1 MKMKERERKFYA
13 AVSIIQ
19 NLPKS
24 GPIQTPLNTM
34 LQFYALYKQATEG
47 PNNQPKPAFWD
58 IVRKTKW
65 DAWTKLG
72 DMSKEAA
79 MQRYIDEFIN
89 IVDSTLGSDVEDMV
103 KSLGT
108 LYEAVNNEDIDLLLG
123 PTMDKLFART
133 GSKKLAQ
140 LKDKVLKSR
149 DIDDLSRTDTSI
161 HDLSR
166 TENKLSEYYA
176 AAPANGDIM
185 REDLTHA
192 YQLRNADKGM
202 NGGLRG
208 MDEHGGITTWSQ
220 CVQNADSNHKSSTE
234 TPKHTC
240 IKPTKELASASP
252 PVSAQSK
259 LQHQFESAA
268 IDRAH
273 DLGAVSEAV
282 VNIEQELCNVADKLN
297 SIAKLYK
304 RSQCCSGISI
314 PTLGLILAWPVL
326 TQFVFMWYASRRQI
340 QQTR

>member
-1 MKMKERERKFYA
+1 MLA
-13 AVSIIQ
+13 AVKVDVPEFRSDEIRRDFY
-19 NLPKS
+19 S
-24 GPIQTPLNTM
+24 VDHEFGPLVVYVI
-34 LQFYALYKQATEG
+34 
-47 PNNQPKPAFWD
+47 
-58 IVRKTKW
+58 
-65 DAWTKLG
+65 
-72 DMSKEAA
+72 
-79 MQRYIDEFIN
+79 
-89 IVDSTLGSDVEDMV
+89 
-103 KSLGT
+103 SL
-108 LYEAVNNEDIDLLLG
+108 I
-123 PTMDKLFART
+123 
-133 GSKKLAQ
+133 S
-140 LKDKVLKSR
+140 
-149 DIDDLSRTDTSI
+149 
-161 HDLSR
+161 
-166 TENKLSEYYA
+166 
-176 AAPANGDIM
+176 
-185 REDLTHA
+185 
-192 YQLRNADKGM
+192 
-202 NGGLRG
+202 
-208 MDEHGGITTWSQ
+208 
-220 CVQNADSNHKSSTE
+220 DSNHKSSTE